1 MDQTDERFFSESFL
15 RRLESLALQ
24 FRSLAKSQLQG
35 ERRSARRGHSIEFAD
50 FRPYTLGDDFRRIDW
65 NAYARLERLFIKLF
79 IAEEEITLHLL
90 IDNSPSMDWGEPN
103 KLGYAVR
110 AAAAIGYI
118 ALVGLDQVTA
128 AALFPSDGRNS
139 ESSFARFPP
148 VRGKRSAL
156 RMFSFLQ
163 SISAVSLDPS
173 SEPAPTPYRGLS
185 AYAAAFS
192 RPGSIVLFSDL
203 MDDSWQTAVSLLR
216 SRGNEITIIQLLAPE
231 EISPSIDGDYRLID
245 SEGRPEIEISADYQ
259 TLQRYQSHLQEWQ
272 ASWQSYCQSRAI
284 AYIPVSTLLPLE
296 ELLFAWLPKQG
307 VLR

>member
-1 MDQTDERFFSESFL
+1 MDPNNDRFFSESFL

-24 FRSLAKSQLQG
+24 FRSLAKSQTQG

-90 IDNSPSMDWGEPN
+90 LDNSPSMDWGNPN
-103 KLGYAVR
+103 KLDYAVR

-128 AALFPSDGRNS
+128 AALFATNERPS
-139 ESSFARFPP
+139 ETSFARFPA

-156 RMFSFLQ
+156 RLFSFLQ
-163 SISAVSLDPS
+163 SISAT
-173 SEPAPTPYRGLS
+173 APVLSRGSTPYRGLS
-185 AYAAAFS
+185 AYAAAVN
-192 RPGSIVLFSDL
+192 RPGSILLFSDL
-203 MDDSWQTAVSLLR
+203 MDDAWQPAVSLLR
-216 SRGNEITIIQLLAPE
+216 SRGHEITIIQILDPQ
-231 EISPSIDGDYRLID
+231 EITPSISGDYRLID
-245 SEGRPEIEISADYQ
+245 SEGRPEVEITADYQ
-259 TLQRYQSHLQEWQ
+259 TLQRYRSHLQEWQ
-272 ASWQSYCQSRAI
+272 ASWLSFCKSRAI

-296 ELLFAWLPKQG
+296 ELVFAWLPKQG